1 VLNIVESSPAETL
14 QQVQGADAAARAAAN
29 EWIEARIRE
38 TVGLLI
44 VFHEFGH
51 FLVAR
56 LFDVKVLRFSVGF
69 GRPLMVRRW
78 GKDGTEWAVSAFPL
92 GGYVKM
98 LDEREGVVAPHE
110 LARAFNRQNVWRR
123 FAIVLA
129 GPGANFL
136 LAIILY
142 WALFMNGV
150 PGLKPVL
157 GDVAGSTPAAS
168 AGFERGDL
176 IVRLGEDRVDTWED
190 VRWTVLKLVG
200 EQSRVETEVKMESG
214 NIAFRALE
222 LESLNS
228 PEALE
233 GDILGKLGL
242 TRFRPEVAPVVGEVI
257 GGGAANAA
265 GLRAKDEII
274 EIDGVAIENWSEV
287 VERVRASPER
297 SLSFVV
303 ARDGSET
310 RLSITPERTIE
321 NGKPIGKMG
330 AGPVVDRVA
339 MERLFTEV
347 RYGVGESLTRAI
359 YKTWDTSVFT
369 LKMLGRMLVGEVSWK
384 NLSGPITIADYAGQT
399 AQLGIVYYFGFL
411 ALISISLGV
420 LNLLPIPLLDG
431 GHLMY
436 YTAEILKGSPVSER
450 VMEIGQRIGI
460 ALLFTLMAF
469 ALFNDIN
476 RLLSS

>member
-1 VLNIVESSPAETL
+1 MDLLVTL
-14 QQVQGADAAARAAAN
+14 VAFVVAL
-29 EWIEARIRE
+29 
-38 TVGLLI
+38 GLLI

-69 GRPLMVRRW
+69 GRPLAVRRW
-78 GKDGTEWAVSAFPL
+78 GKDGTEWAISAFPL

-110 LARAFNRQNVWRR
+110 AARAFNRQTVWRR

-136 LAIILY
+136 LAIVLY

-150 PGLKPVL
+150 PGLRPVL
-157 GDVAGSTPAAS
+157 GDVAPGTSAAS

-176 IVRLGEDRVDTWED
+176 IARIGEEQVDTWED

-200 EQSRVETEVKMESG
+200 EQPRMETEVRMESG
-214 NIAFRALE
+214 NIAFRTLD
-222 LESLNS
+222 LESLDS
-228 PEALE
+228 PDALE
-233 GDILGKLGL
+233 GDILARLGL

-257 GGGAANAA
+257 RGGAADAA

-287 VERVRASPER
+287 VERVRASPEQ

-303 ARDGSET
+303 ARDGKDE
-310 RLSITPERTIE
+310 RLLITPERTVE

-330 AGPVVDRVA
+330 AGPVVDRAA

-347 RYGVGESLTRAI
+347 RYGVVESFTRAI

-369 LKMLGRMLVGEVSWK
+369 FRMLGRMLVGEVSWK
-384 NLSGPITIADYAGQT
+384 NLSGPITIADFAGQT
-399 AQLGIVYYFGFL
+399 AQLGFVYYFGFL

>member
-1 VLNIVESSPAETL
+1 MDLLVTL
-14 QQVQGADAAARAAAN
+14 VAFIGAL
-29 EWIEARIRE
+29 
-38 TVGLLI
+38 GLLI

-51 FLVAR
+51 FVVAR

-69 GRPLMVRRW
+69 GAPLIVKRW
-78 GKDGTEWAVSAFPL
+78 GRDATEWAISAFPL

-98 LDEREGVVAPHE
+98 LDEREAPVAANE
-110 LARAFNRQNVWRR
+110 LPRAFNRQSVGRR

-136 LAIILY
+136 LAIVLY
-142 WALFMNGV
+142 WALFMTGV

-157 GDVAGSTPAAS
+157 GDIAPQTPAAQ
-168 AGFERGDL
+168 AGFERGET
-176 IVRLGEDRVDTWED
+176 ITSIGGNAVETWDD

-200 EQSRVETEVKMESG
+200 EQPRAEIAVKSESG
-214 NIAFRALE
+214 NIAFRALD
-222 LESLNS
+222 LETLNS

-233 GDILGKLGL
+233 GDILAKLGL
-242 TRFRPEVAPVVGEVI
+242 TRFRPDVAPIISEVVA
-257 GGGAANAA
+257 GGAAEQA
-265 GLRAKDEII
+265 GLRGQDEII
-274 EIDGVAIENWSEV
+274 SIDGEPIESWTQV
-287 VERVRASPER
+287 VERVRGSPEKT
-297 SLSFVV
+297 LAFVV
-303 ARDGSET
+303 LRDGAEVS
-310 RLSITPERTIE
+310 LSITPERSTE
-321 NGKPIGKMG
+321 TGKPTGKMG
-330 AGPVVDRVA
+330 AGPVVDRSA
-339 MERLFTEV
+339 MERLLTEV
-347 RYGVGESLTRAI
+347 RYGPLESLNQALA
-359 YKTWDTSVFT
+359 KTWDTSLFT

-384 NLSGPITIADYAGQT
+384 NLSGPITIADFAGQT
-399 AQLGIVYYFGFL
+399 AQLGLVYYLGFL

-469 ALFNDIN
+469 ALYNDIN

>member
-1 VLNIVESSPAETL
+1 MDLLVTL
-14 QQVQGADAAARAAAN
+14 VAFIGAL
-29 EWIEARIRE
+29 
-38 TVGLLI
+38 GLLI

-51 FLVAR
+51 FVVAR

-69 GRPLMVRRW
+69 GAPLIVKRW
-78 GKDGTEWAVSAFPL
+78 GRDATEWAISAFPL

-98 LDEREGVVAPHE
+98 LDEREAPVAANE
-110 LARAFNRQNVWRR
+110 LPRAFNRQSVGRR

-136 LAIILY
+136 LAIVLY
-142 WALFMNGV
+142 WALFMTGV

-157 GDVAGSTPAAS
+157 GDIAPKTPAAQ
-168 AGFERGDL
+168 AGFERGET
-176 IVRLGEDRVDTWED
+176 ITSIGGNAVETWED

-200 EQSRVETEVKMESG
+200 EQPRAEIAVKSESG
-214 NIAFRALE
+214 NIAFRALD
-222 LESLNS
+222 LEILNS

-233 GDILGKLGL
+233 GDILAKLGL
-242 TRFRPEVAPVVGEVI
+242 TRFRPDVAPIISEVVA
-257 GGGAANAA
+257 GGAAEQA
-265 GLRAKDEII
+265 GLRGQDEII
-274 EIDGVAIENWSEV
+274 SIDGEPIESWTQV
-287 VERVRASPER
+287 VERVRGAPQKT
-297 SLSFVV
+297 LAFVV
-303 ARDGSET
+303 LRGGAEVS
-310 RLSITPERTIE
+310 LSITPERSTE
-321 NGKPIGKMG
+321 TGKPTGKMG
-330 AGPVVDRVA
+330 AGPVVDRSA
-339 MERLFTEV
+339 MERLLTEV
-347 RYGVGESLTRAI
+347 RYGPLESLNQALV
-359 YKTWDTSVFT
+359 KTWDTSLFT

-384 NLSGPITIADYAGQT
+384 NLSGPITIADFAGQT
-399 AQLGIVYYFGFL
+399 AQLGLVYYLGFL

-469 ALFNDIN
+469 ALYNDIN